1 VQKKFLLISAFAAG
15 LLIAGPAFA
24 HHGTAGYDMA
34 KVVTVTGTVTKVD
47 WSNPHIVVYMD
58 AKDAQGNLQHWS
70 LELSAPLL
78 MQRFGWTKNSVKAG
92 DQLVAETH
100 PAKNGAPV
108 GASGAATVVLKFVV
122 NGTPL
127 PVVGGT
133 PPPRE

>member
-1 VQKKFLLISAFAAG
+1 VQTKLLLVSAVAVS
-15 LLIAGPAFA
+15 LLIADPAFA

-34 KVVTVTGTVTKVD
+34 KIVTLTGTVTKVD
-47 WSNPHIVVYMD
+47 WTNPHIVIYMD
-58 AKDAQGNLQHWS
+58 AKDATPNIQHWS

-108 GASGAATVVLKFVV
+108 GTSGTATFILKFVV

-127 PVVGGT
+127 PVVSAT

>member
-1 VQKKFLLISAFAAG
+1 MQTKLLLVSAVAVS
-15 LLIAGPAFA
+15 LLIADPAFA

-34 KVVTVTGTVTKVD
+34 KIITLTGTVTKVD
-47 WSNPHIVVYMD
+47 WTNPHIVIYMD
-58 AKDAQGNLQHWS
+58 AKDATANIQHWS

-92 DQLVAETH
+92 DQLLAETH

-108 GASGAATVVLKFVV
+108 GTSGTATFILKFVV

-127 PVVGGT
+127 PVVSAT

>member
-1 VQKKFLLISAFAAG
+1 VRKKLLLLSAVAVG
-15 LLIAGPAFA
+15 LLAASATFA

-34 KVVTVTGTVTKVD
+34 KVVTLSGTVTKVD
-47 WSNPHIVVYMD
+47 WTNPHIIVYVD
-58 AKDAQGNLQHWS
+58 AKDPAGSLQHWS

-78 MQRFGWTKNSVKAG
+78 MQRFGWTKNSMKAG

-108 GASGAATVVLKFVV
+108 GTSGTATFLLKFVV

-127 PVVGGT
+127 PVVS
-133 PPPRE
+133 PAQPPRE

>member
-1 VQKKFLLISAFAAG
+1 VQTKLLLVSAVAVS
-15 LLIAGPAFA
+15 LLIADPAFA

-34 KVVTVTGTVTKVD
+34 KIVTLTGTVTKVD
-47 WSNPHIVVYMD
+47 WTNPHIVIYMD
-58 AKDAQGNLQHWS
+58 AKDGTANIQHWS

-108 GASGAATVVLKFVV
+108 GTSGTATFILKFVV
-122 NGTPL
+122 NGTSL
-127 PVVGGT
+127 PVVSAT

>member
-1 VQKKFLLISAFAAG
+1 VQNKI
-15 LLIAGPAFA
+15 LLIAVLLVAQSVLA

-34 KVVTVTGTVTKVD
+34 KVVTLSGTVTKVD
-47 WSNPHIVVYMD
+47 WTNPHIVIYMD
-58 AKDAQGNLQHWS
+58 SKGAARDLQHWT

-92 DQLVAETH
+92 DQLIAETH

-108 GASGAATVVLKFVV
+108 GTSGTATFILKFVV

-127 PVVGGT
+127 PVVNPTG
-133 PPPRE
+133 PPRE